1 MHVRK
6 QSQNKHK
13 HMPTAEENS
22 IRAQPLSCE
31 YYFYSF
37 VGSVGGHEPPNV
49 QPVQVT
55 AQRASSKYYPKL
67 HLIDP
72 TVIDVFACVS
82 LRCTKIRRASAN
94 ACTCDM
100 NNSKLILKCFVSI
113 VLHCFLL
120 GPELII
126 SISVDSVWQDIMIYC
141 QWQTGLVLFCC
152 FIAYRHATTCW
163 QDTYTH
169 THTRDCKWTT
179 YECHSIKMFCIHF
192 IAIQL
197 PPNTI

>member
-13 HMPTAEENS
+13 HMPTTEENS
-22 IRAQPLSCE
+22 IKAQPLSWE

-49 QPVQVT
+49 QAVQVT
-55 AQRASSKYYPKL
+55 AQRASSKYYSKL

-72 TVIDVFACVS
+72 TVIDVFTCAFW
-82 LRCTKIRRASAN
+82 RCPNIRRASAD
-94 ACTCDM
+94 ACTCDTH
-100 NNSKLILKCFVSI
+100 NGKLILKCFVSI

-126 SISVDSVWQDIMIYC
+126 SISVASAWQDNNILAMTDWARFLLLLYC
-141 QWQTGLVLFCC
+141 MQACDDMLT
-152 FIAYRHATTCW
+152 RHTC
-163 QDTYTH
+163 TH
-169 THTRDCKWTT
+169 TPETANEQHT
-179 YECHSIKMFCIHF
+179 
-192 IAIQL
+192 
-197 PPNTI
+197 NTKA